1 VPRGSARARVAIG
14 RPISNTQ
21 TYVLDAALR
30 AVPIGLP
37 GELYVGGA
45 GLARGYWRNPRLT
58 AERFVPNP
66 FARRPGARLYRT
78 GDLARYGLDG
88 NLECLGRV
96 DPQLKVRGIRIEPG
110 EIETVLSGHPAI
122 GQAAVAAHENAPGDR
137 RLIAYYVPR
146 SSSTVS
152 ARDLREFLATRLP
165 EAMVPSRFI
174 PVPTLPLTASG
185 KLDRLRLPAPD
196 PGTLAASAD
205 PIGPRTDTEAIVAKV
220 WREVLG
226 LEQINVHDSFFEL
239 GGNSLLAA
247 QLVGRLARETRSE
260 VPVRAVLE
268 NETVAKLASY
278 LDGHARRV
286 AARSPEADDREV
298 IEL

>member
-1 VPRGSARARVAIG
+1 
-14 RPISNTQ
+14 
-21 TYVLDAALR
+21 
-30 AVPIGLP
+30 
-37 GELYVGGA
+37 
-45 GLARGYWRNPRLT
+45 
-58 AERFVPNP
+58 
-66 FARRPGARLYRT
+66 
-78 GDLARYGLDG
+78 
-88 NLECLGRV
+88 
-96 DPQLKVRGIRIEPG
+96 
-110 EIETVLSGHPAI
+110 
-122 GQAAVAAHENAPGDR
+122 
-137 RLIAYYVPR
+137 
-146 SSSTVS
+146 
-152 ARDLREFLATRLP
+152 
-165 EAMVPSRFI
+165 MVPSRFI

-247 QLVGRLARETRSE
+247 QLVGRLARQTRSE